1 MELATSPVYDQR
13 VVQAIQQMLTD
24 VGLNVS
30 IESTD
35 MATWLQDQQSAQEQA
50 PMLTFSRWSCA
61 CQDPD
66 GIMYPLLHSSSNWS
80 RVDVPEIDALLD
92 EARSE
97 LDEETRA
104 DLYAQVNRLAL
115 EGAHILPLYQAAI
128 IYGAAD
134 ELEWRP
140 TSNESLFLN
149 RMSWSE

>member
-1 MELATSPVYDQR
+1 
-13 VVQAIQQMLTD
+13 
-24 VGLNVS
+24 
-30 IESTD
+30 
-35 MATWLQDQQSAQEQA
+35 
-50 PMLTFSRWSCA
+50 MLTFSRWSCA

-80 RVDVPEIDALLD
+80 RVNDPEIDALLD

-97 LDEETRA
+97 LDQEKRA

-128 IYGAAD
+128 IYGAAE
-134 ELEWRP
+134 ELEWQP